1 MCVYSMIADHYIRK
15 WEPFPWPDP
24 PPFTPQPTVTPT
36 PIIIEHPSPFTPS
49 EVQDLKD
56 LLERAKEYDRQTG
69 QPDCENEEKKAKLRE
84 IAGRFGVELP
94 FL

>member
-1 MCVYSMIADHYIRK
+1 MCVYSAVADHYIRK
-15 WEPFPWPDP
+15 WEPFVWPPDP
-24 PPFTPQPTVTPT
+24 VTPS
-36 PIIIEHPSPFTPS
+36 PQVIPPLIIQQPSPFTPE
-49 EVQDLKD
+49 EVAQLKD
-56 LLERAKEYDRQTG
+56 LLQKAKDIDDATG